1 MRLNTETR
9 TLTDNITVE
18 RVRAVEEKD
27 KANRKMENIVG
38 TLKTAGF
45 MKRQDLI
52 KSEQKVE
59 GAI

>member
-1 MRLNTETR
+1 VRLNTETR
-9 TLTDNITVE
+9 TLTDTITVE

-52 KSEQKVE
+52 KSE
-59 GAI
+59 